1 VLVCDPQSGRACV
14 DRILSELARRAYRR
28 PVTAGEVGQLRRFV
42 ELAQAEGQSVEDGL
56 QLALQAMLVSPHF
69 LFRIERDP
77 DPRDAASVH
86 EVSPYELASRLSYF
100 LWSSM
105 PDEELFALAAS
116 GRLRDASVL
125 AAQVDRMLAHPRAS
139 ALAANFAGQWLETRN
154 LDSVSPDPRRFREW
168 DAGLREA
175 MKTETRMFFDH
186 ILRENRPISEFLDA
200 RYTFL
205 NERLAKHYG
214 IASVLGPQFRRVELT
229 TSQRGGVLSQAS
241 VLTVSSYPTRTSPVI
256 RGKYVL
262 QNILGAPPP
271 PPPAD
276 VPSLDE
282 AGIGE
287 VRSMRA
293 QLELHRSNPVCASCH
308 RNMDPLGFG
317 LENYDAIGR
326 WRDTDGKFPVDAA
339 GVLPNGQPFT
349 SAGEM
354 RRLLASQLPQFSR
367 ALTEKML
374 VYALRRGLDAADR
387 RSVNGITTAVA
398 ADGHRFR
405 TLVHEIVKSL
415 PFRYR
420 RGEATEAR

>member
-1 VLVCDPQSGRACV
+1 
-14 DRILSELARRAYRR
+14 
-28 PVTAGEVGQLRRFV
+28 
-42 ELAQAEGQSVEDGL
+42 
-56 QLALQAMLVSPHF
+56 
-69 LFRIERDP
+69 
-77 DPRDAASVH
+77 
-86 EVSPYELASRLSYF
+86 
-100 LWSSM
+100 
-105 PDEELFALAAS
+105 
-116 GRLRDASVL
+116 
-125 AAQVDRMLAHPRAS
+125 
-139 ALAANFAGQWLETRN
+139 
-154 LDSVSPDPRRFREW
+154 VSPDPRRFREW
-168 DAGLREA
+168 DAGLRDA
-175 MKTETRMFFDH
+175 MKTETRMFFEH
-186 ILRENRPISEFLDA
+186 IVRENRPISEFLDA

-214 IASVLGPQFRRVELT
+214 IDGVLGPQFRRVDLT

-282 AGIGE
+282 AGLGD
-287 VRSMRA
+287 VRSMRE

-326 WRDTDGKFPVDAA
+326 WRDRDGKFAVDAT

-354 RRLLASQLPQFSR
+354 RTLLAAQLPQFSR

-374 VYALRRGLDAADR
+374 VYALRRGLGAADR
-387 RSVNGITTAVA
+387 RSVNDITNALA

-405 TLVHEIVKSL
+405 TLVHAIVKSL
-415 PFRYR
+415 PFRHR